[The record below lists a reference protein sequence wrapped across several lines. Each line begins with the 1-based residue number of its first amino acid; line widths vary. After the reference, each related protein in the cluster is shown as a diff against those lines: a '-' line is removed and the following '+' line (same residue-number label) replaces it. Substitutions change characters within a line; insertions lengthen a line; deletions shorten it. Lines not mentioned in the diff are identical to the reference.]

1 MGLIRLTPKAT
12 SLLHEL
18 KEELGESKQTIT
30 IERILS
36 EFKDMKIKY
45 KALYWTNELNKA
57 NNTNNALEL

>member
-1 MGLIRLTPKAT
+1 MERIRLTPKAT

-18 KEELGESKQTIT
+18 KEDYGDIKQTLI

-36 EFKDMKIKY
+36 EFKNMKIKY

-57 NNTNNALEL
+57 NNTNNALQL